1 MKAQLKYADKREARV
16 ALIMRED
23 EEASNSITIKDLMMG
38 KEASTE
44 ISDNEE
50 WRSGKVS
57 QKTVSLENFI
67 TEIKSL
73 LSR

>member
-1 MKAQLKYADKREARV
+1 MKAQLKYADKRGVRV
-16 ALIMRED
+16 ALIMGED

-38 KEASTE
+38 KEASVE

-67 TEIKSL
+67 HEVKTL
-73 LSR
+73 LSK